1 LCGPITAA
9 LAVALGL
16 AAAALLLAAW
26 GFTTDDAWIPLRYA
40 RHLVAGD
47 GLRWNA
53 GEPPVEG
60 YSNFTFVLVG
70 ALALAAGSEPVFWLK
85 LLGALSLLAVLA
97 LLPALQE
104 GRGRL
109 PLALAAGFVFLFHPW
124 VPLWSISGLETATY
138 ALLALG
144 AIALAGRGAERFGQR
159 DAASARRWL
168 VASGAAVLLA
178 ALTRPEGPLV
188 GLAIAAGAAAEG
200 WRQAGGRA
208 GWRRAAALVAPV
220 ALVAAPLWLLYLG
233 WKLAW
238 FGDWLPNSVRCKAIW
253 EGDPWLLL
261 REALPLV
268 GWTLPLAACAVLA
281 RRSLRRVALAT
292 FALASL
298 AILHGVD
305 PIVGYGNRHVLAA
318 WAALVSLAVAGAAD
332 LAERLWPRP
341 GRQRVAVALLT
352 GTALLC
358 LAVLAPRL
366 RFARHTGAAY
376 ESRDAARR
384 ELVAWLDARH
394 DASARVVLGDCGLVG
409 FLTRT
414 RVIDALCLNAKE
426 TPRPPIRR
434 DPEAFARWVFGGP
447 PEVVV
452 LSSTRA
458 DRLALRG
465 AYGVYPALARH
476 PAFAA
481 YRLGAIFGHA
491 DDELF
496 YWVFERERPGAGG
509 DSGRPADD
517 AARAASSLRVTPV
530 RARAAVS
537 PGAIQSAAA
546 AVSATSS
553 GSHSAS

>member
-1 LCGPITAA
+1 MLTAV
-9 LAVALGL
+9 LAVALVL
-16 AAAALLLAAW
+16 AATALLVAAW

-40 RHLVAGD
+40 RQLAAGE

-60 YSNFTFVLVG
+60 YSNFTFVLAG
-70 ALALAAGSEPVFWLK
+70 ALALAAGSQPVFWLK
-85 LLGALSLLAVLA
+85 LLGALSLLGLLA

-104 GRGRL
+104 GHGRL
-109 PLALAAGFVFLFHPW
+109 PLALAAGFIYLLYPW
-124 VPLWSISGLETATY
+124 VPLWSTSGLETATY
-138 ALLALG
+138 ALVALG
-144 AIALAGRGAERFGQR
+144 AIALAARGAELRGQPN
-159 DAASARRWL
+159 AARNWL
-168 VASGAAVLLA
+168 LASGAAVLLA

-188 GLAIAAGAAAEG
+188 GLAIAAGAVAEG
-200 WRQAGGRA
+200 WRQAGTGSP
-208 GWRRAAALVAPV
+208 WRRTAALVAPV
-220 ALVAAPLWLLYLG
+220 ALASAPAWLLYLG
-233 WKLAW
+233 WKVAW
-238 FGDWLPNSVRCKAIW
+238 FGDWLPNSVRCKALW

-268 GWTLPLAACAVLA
+268 GWTLPLAACAVVA
-281 RRSLRRVALAT
+281 RPNLLRVALSI

-298 AILHGVD
+298 AILYGVD

-332 LAERLWPRP
+332 LALRWWPRP
-341 GRQRVAVALLT
+341 GRQRLAVALLT
-352 GTALLC
+352 GVAVFGLS
-358 LAVLAPRL
+358 VLAPRV
-366 RFARHTGAAY
+366 RFAQRTGAAY

-384 ELVAWLDARH
+384 ELAAWLDARH
-394 DASARVVLGDCGLVG
+394 GVRARVVLGDCGLIG

-414 RVIDALCLNAKE
+414 RVVDALCLNTKE

-434 DPEAFARWVFGGP
+434 DPAAFARWIYGAP

-476 PAFAA
+476 PAFAG

-496 YWVFERERPGAGG
+496 YWVFERLRPGPATP
-509 DSGRPADD
+509 SG
-517 AARAASSLRVTPV
+517 
-530 RARAAVS
+530 
-537 PGAIQSAAA
+537 
-546 AVSATSS
+546 
-553 GSHSAS
+553 